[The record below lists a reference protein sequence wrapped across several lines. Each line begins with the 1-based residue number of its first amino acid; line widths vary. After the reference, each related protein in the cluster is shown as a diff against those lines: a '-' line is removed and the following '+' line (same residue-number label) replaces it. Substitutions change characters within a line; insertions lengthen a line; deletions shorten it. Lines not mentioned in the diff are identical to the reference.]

1 MDIVIQRTKIK
12 ENKSNEVTSEKVF
25 KPRRIKDQYG
35 NWRFNE
41 DGIFSERIFGK
52 FGKCRCGY
60 LREEGKIC
68 PYCDCRVVNASH
80 MPNFYIPFEGI
91 YIPFLDVDYAQF
103 GKNAN
108 IIKHLMEYR
117 GFLYDGN
124 YVELDLEKLDLTE
137 YSDES
142 KMLFSKEAVLSL
154 GIEDLDEKWF
164 EEQVTDKISIPHP
177 SFRNIIATPN
187 GKYVLGEL
195 NEVLIDLLRKRHEAL
210 TFKDKFMGDQKLGI
224 NIINKVIVEKVYEMY
239 GKLFDQLVKNKS
251 SIIKHEVR
259 GQSLTGAV
267 RAVLTNNFQ
276 LPEDVVVIGK
286 EFIDT
291 LYPWLAKKY
300 TDENGELDI
309 WGLNNELAEENYLV
323 LINRP
328 PTIGEKSIIAM
339 KPIFSEDDDHR
350 FVMGTN
356 PIIYDGLAGDTDGD
370 VLLIISL
377 YSKEACEEAQKL
389 LPSKNYMGGESGFVR
404 NKLPEDFVY
413 IMKNIYEK
421 DPNAKKQI
429 QDIIE
434 KGEKEIISYSQE
446 ENN

>member
-1 MDIVIQRTKIK
+1 MDIVIKRTRIK
-12 ENKSNEVTSEKVF
+12 ENKSNEVTSDKIF

-35 NWRFNE
+35 NWRFHE
-41 DGIFSERIFGK
+41 EGIFSERIFGK

-68 PYCDCRVVNASH
+68 PYCDCRVVNASR

-91 YIPFLDVDYAQF
+91 NIPYLDVDYTIF
-103 GKNAN
+103 GKDAD
-108 IIKHLMEYR
+108 KVKSLMAYQS
-117 GFLYDGN
+117 FLYDGEV
-124 YVELDLEKLDLTE
+124 VELDLEKLDLTQ
-137 YSDES
+137 YPDES
-142 KMLFSKEAVLSL
+142 KMLFGKDAVLSL
-154 GIEDLDEKWF
+154 GLPEATEEWF
-164 EEQVTDKISIPHP
+164 DNQVTDKISIPHP

-195 NEVLIDLLRKRHEAL
+195 NEVLIELLRKRREAL
-210 TFKDKFMGDQKLGI
+210 TFKDKFMDGQLIGM
-224 NIINKVIVEKVYEMY
+224 NVVNKIIVEKVYEMY

-300 TDENGELDI
+300 TDENGEIDI

-323 LINRP
+323 LVNRP

-339 KPIFSEDDDHR
+339 KPIFSEDEDHR

-377 YSKEACEEAQKL
+377 YSKEACKEAIKL
-389 LPSKNYMGGESGFVR
+389 LPSKNYIGGESGLVR
-404 NKLPEDFVY
+404 NKIPEDFVY

-421 DPNAKKQI
+421 DPSVKAQI
-429 QDIIE
+429 QSIIE
-434 KGEKEIISYSQE
+434 KGEEEEASYGSQ
-446 ENN
+446 NI